1 MVHSAPASSAA
12 PATPAASRA
21 VESRDPATGEVWSRY
36 DAASSSDVAAAL
48 AAARIAQRAWR
59 ARPLR
64 ERART
69 LERFRRA
76 LFARRHE
83 VATTIGR
90 ENGKP
95 PVEALSEVLV
105 TLDFA
110 RYYSSRRVMREL
122 RPSAHT
128 GAGPAMWRKRVLI
141 SEEPFGVIGVISPW
155 NYPFM
160 LPAAIVLPALVSG
173 NAVLLKP
180 SEFTTESGRLIASLL
195 SEAGLPPGV
204 FHVLPGAGATGAALI
219 TQGCDKIFF
228 TGSEA
233 TGRKVAAESG
243 ARLIPCVLEL
253 GGSDAALVLD
263 DADLALAAEGLA
275 WGRFSNSGQTCVAP
289 KRLFVHQAVYDR
301 FAALLAARVRRINAS
316 TDRASA
322 EMGPLIRPQQTA
334 LIQAQFDDA
343 IARGATVAAAAE
355 GAEPGVFAP
364 VLLTDVTPDMR
375 VLREETFGPVLPM
388 VRVRDDD
395 DAVARANDSPY
406 GLSASVWSGNRRR
419 ALAVAARLDV
429 GSVVLNDSVV
439 AAGMSDVPHG
449 GVKASGSGRAHGI
462 AGLRECV
469 RSKTV
474 VVERVPGL
482 RQVWWFPYGP
492 ALRGAFDGAIAALHG
507 PGLLA
512 RVRGVW
518 RARALLRP
526 PRAPRS

>member
-1 MVHSAPASSAA
+1 M
-12 PATPAASRA
+12 
-21 VESRDPATGEVWSRY
+21 
-36 DAASSSDVAAAL
+36 AAAL
-48 AAARIAQRAWR
+48 TAARVAQRAWR
-59 ARPLR
+59 ARPLH

-69 LERFRRA
+69 LERFLVRG

-122 RPSAHT
+122 RPLAHT

-180 SEFTTESGRLIASLL
+180 SEFTTESGLLLASLL

-204 FHVLPGAGATGAALI
+204 FHALPGAGATGAALI
-219 TQGCDKIFF
+219 EQGCDKLFF

-233 TGRKVAAESG
+233 TGRKVAAAAG

-263 DADLALAAEGLA
+263 DADLALAADGLA
-275 WGRFSNSGQTCVAP
+275 WGRFSNSGQTVWRPSACSCTRPCTIAS
-289 KRLFVHQAVYDR
+289 RR
-301 FAALLAARVRRINAS
+301 LAAPARPPTPAP
-316 TDRASA
+316 TAPSA
-322 EMGPLIRPQQTA
+322 ELGPLIRPQQTA
-334 LIQAQFDDA
+334 LIQAQLDDA
-343 IARGATVAAAAE
+343 IAHGATVAAIAE
-355 GAEPGVFAP
+355 RTDPGVFAP

-375 VLREETFGPVLPM
+375 VLREETSAPRCPC
-388 VRVRDDD
+388 
-395 DAVARANDSPY
+395 RAC
-406 GLSASVWSGNRRR
+406 ATTTTR
-419 ALAVAARLDV
+419 
-429 GSVVLNDSVV
+429 
-439 AAGMSDVPHG
+439 
-449 GVKASGSGRAHGI
+449 
-462 AGLRECV
+462 
-469 RSKTV
+469 
-474 VVERVPGL
+474 
-482 RQVWWFPYGP
+482 
-492 ALRGAFDGAIAALHG
+492 
-507 PGLLA
+507 
-512 RVRGVW
+512 W
-518 RARALLRP
+518 RAPTIRP
-526 PRAPRS
+526 TA

>member
-1 MVHSAPASSAA
+1 MAHSAPASSAT
-12 PATPAASRA
+12 PATPTASRA
-21 VESRDPATGEVWSRY
+21 VESRDPATGEVWSRH

-48 AAARIAQRAWR
+48 AAARGAQRAWR
-59 ARPLR
+59 ARPVH

-76 LFARRHE
+76 LFARRDE

-110 RYYSSRRVMREL
+110 RYYRSRRVMREL
-122 RPSAHT
+122 RPSART

-180 SEFTTESGRLIASLL
+180 SEFTTESGLLIASLL

-204 FHVLPGAGATGAALI
+204 FQVLPGAGATGAALI
-219 TQGCDKIFF
+219 EQGCDKLFF

-233 TGRKVAAESG
+233 TGRKVAAASG
-243 ARLIPCVLEL
+243 ARLVPCVLEL

-289 KRLFVHQAVYDR
+289 KRLFVHAAVYDR

-343 IARGATVAAAAE
+343 IARGATVAAAA
-355 GAEPGVFAP
+355 GAAPGVFAP

-388 VRVRDDD
+388 MRVRDDD
-395 DAVARANDSPY
+395 DAVGRANDSPY
-406 GLSASVWSGNRRR
+406 GLSASVWSRDRRR

-439 AAGMSDVPHG
+439 VAGMSDVPHG

-474 VVERVPGL
+474 VVERAPGL

-518 RARALLRP
+518 RARVLLRP
-526 PRAPRS
+526 PRAPRP